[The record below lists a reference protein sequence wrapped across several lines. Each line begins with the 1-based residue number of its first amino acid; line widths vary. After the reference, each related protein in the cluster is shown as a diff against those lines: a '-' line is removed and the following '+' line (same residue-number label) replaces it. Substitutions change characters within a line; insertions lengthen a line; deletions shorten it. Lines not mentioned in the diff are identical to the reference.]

1 MKHVMQTLKR
11 MGVFLSCTALALT
24 MAGPAGL
31 YVRAAEQPPEG
42 LERTADAPDSENPDP
57 GGTEGGTPGE
67 ETLSRI
73 TLSVGDGQKTPT
85 YKAGDTKAEL
95 KINVANSGNTDAQN
109 VRISPVVQKPEE
121 WPFEMEQLNYDQ
133 DLGTIGAGKQAAAVW
148 GNDADGK
155 LTVRSDVTGKSYK
168 LTFKITYDDGKQ
180 TYETEKY
187 VFVRTEA
194 KKPSSSGSSGD
205 KPSGGTA
212 SGSGSKP
219 SGNTSSGSGSKPS
232 GGAASGSGSK
242 PSGGASSG
250 GTGGGPAQGDDEIPS
265 GGVYNSEPVTS
276 GGSGGETSDAPA
288 DASVPR
294 VIVTGFDTAPA
305 TVKAG
310 DDFRLTI
317 HLKNTSKKTA
327 VRNMLF
333 DLQAPASGADEAAE
347 APAFLPTS
355 GSSSIYLEGIPAG
368 GTKDISIE
376 LNSRADLIQ
385 KPYSITMSMLYE
397 NKNAE
402 QFESQSSLAIPVTQ
416 EARFEFSD
424 IQIMPDTAEIGEE
437 ANITCSIYN
446 LGRVKM
452 YNVKVGFEGDA
463 IEGQELFLGNL
474 ESGAT
479 GMVDGIVTALA
490 ESYEENNCR
499 LVLSYEDDAGNV
511 TETKQEFTMTVTQPA
526 DDMVMEDDFPVMD
539 EEEPGGH
546 TGLIIALIA
555 GIVLAGGTAAVVII
569 RRRKKKSD
577 REEEEWFDE
586 VERSAEDESGEP

>member
-42 LERTADAPDSENPDP
+42 LEKTADAPDSENPDP
-57 GGTEGGTPGE
+57 GGTEGETPGE

-121 WPFEMEQLNYDQ
+121 WPFEMDQLNYDQ

-148 GNDADGK
+148 GSDADGK

-168 LTFKITYDDGKQ
+168 LTFRITYDDGKQ

-194 KKPSSSGSSGD
+194 KKSS
-205 KPSGGTA
+205 
-212 SGSGSKP
+212 
-219 SGNTSSGSGSKPS
+219 SSGSGSKPS

-242 PSGGASSG
+242 PTGGASSG
-250 GTGGGPAQGDDEIPS
+250 GTGGGSAQGDDEIPF
-265 GGVYNSEPVTS
+265 GGVYNSEPVT
-276 GGSGGETSDAPA
+276 SGGETSDAPA

-586 VERSAEDESGEP
+586 VERSAEDEPGEP

>member
-42 LERTADAPDSENPDP
+42 LEKTADAPDSENPDP
-57 GGTEGGTPGE
+57 SGTEGGTPGE

-121 WPFEMEQLNYDQ
+121 WPFEMDQLNYDQ

-148 GNDADGK
+148 GSDADGK

-168 LTFKITYDDGKQ
+168 LTFRITYDDGKQ

-194 KKPSSSGSSGD
+194 KKSS
-205 KPSGGTA
+205 
-212 SGSGSKP
+212 
-219 SGNTSSGSGSKPS
+219 SSGSGSKPS

-242 PSGGASSG
+242 PTGGASSG
-250 GTGGGPAQGDDEIPS
+250 GTGGGSAQGDDEIPF
-265 GGVYNSEPVTS
+265 GGVYNSEPVT
-276 GGSGGETSDAPA
+276 SGGETSDAPA

-294 VIVTGFDTAPA
+294 VIVTGFDTDPA

-555 GIVLAGGTAAVVII
+555 GIVLAGGTAAVVIV

>member
-1 MKHVMQTLKR
+1 MKHVIQTLKR

-31 YVRAAEQPPEG
+31 YVRAADQPPEG
-42 LERTADAPDSENPDP
+42 LEKTADAPDSENPDP

-121 WPFEMEQLNYDQ
+121 WPFEMDQLNYDQ

-148 GNDADGK
+148 GSDADGK

-168 LTFKITYDDGKQ
+168 LTFRITYDDGKQ

-194 KKPSSSGSSGD
+194 KKSS
-205 KPSGGTA
+205 
-212 SGSGSKP
+212 
-219 SGNTSSGSGSKPS
+219 SSGSGSKPS

-242 PSGGASSG
+242 PSGGSSSG
-250 GTGGGPAQGDDEIPS
+250 GAGSGSSQGDYDIPS

-294 VIVTGFDTAPA
+294 VIVTGFETAPA

-385 KPYSITMSMLYE
+385 KPYSITMSMRYE

-511 TETKQEFTMTVTQPA
+511 TQTKQEFTMTVTQPA

-555 GIVLAGGTAAVVII
+555 GVVLAGGTAAVVII
-569 RRRKKKSD
+569 RHRKKKAG